1 MLKRLL
7 ILLILLNLTMPLYAQ
22 KEIELN
28 KEAEVS
34 TPALTKKKTIKAF
47 FDFIDKK
54 VYAATIDKKEEKRI
68 LREKWKK
75 LLGIDI
81 FYPYFKAKKVE
92 KWVRDK
98 ASMKIFNIK
107 GRPKFDNNQI
117 KYTFTVKF

>member
-81 FYPYFKAKKVE
+81 FDPYFKAKKVE

-98 ASMKIFNIK
+98 KIIGNRYLLSLF
-107 GRPKFDNNQI
+107 
-117 KYTFTVKF
+117 